1 MELSGYLATAR
12 RWWWTLLVA
21 VWIAGLAGYVVA
33 TRIPPTYEAR
43 ATMLVGPIEGDLNTL
58 RASGQLALTYA
69 ELVTVEPRLEEA
81 LRRAAVDDLSV
92 GEFKRATRVTA
103 NDTTRT
109 LVVRVQDGDR
119 ERAATLANTL
129 AALLDELVSTG
140 TGRPEGALETI
151 EFAAPPSSPI
161 APQVSL
167 IALLTA
173 FAGFLVALVVVVLI
187 EYVGATVRS
196 RDDIQ
201 RLVPVPFLGQIE
213 GTRSGTVGLVV
224 EQMPASRMASS
235 YRIVAAKIVFAESE
249 EPLNTLLVVGAQ
261 SGDGAGETAANLA
274 MALATSGRRT
284 VLVDGD
290 DVDGEATRLLGLTDR
305 KGLCEVVRRQAD
317 ITDVIVSHGA
327 DLDVVPIGRTTLD
340 RLDDGLML
348 RILDRLSAD
357 HDLVV
362 VAGSPT
368 LGSAESLVYARA
380 TDATVVVV
388 RRDETKREALA
399 HAVESLTLV
408 GSEVTGVVLDARS
421 GGRFRR
427 LTPGPATSTNPPI
440 VTTERREPVQPT
452 VATEPAAAASA
463 PTTVTTSAKRT
474 RTVAERTAS
483 GRQASPVRRTKSSTT
498 D

>member
-1 MELSGYLATAR
+1 LELSGYFATAR

-21 VWIAGLAGYVVA
+21 IWIAGLAGYIVA

-43 ATMLVGPIEGDLNTL
+43 ATLLVGPIEGDLATL

-69 ELVTVEPRLEEA
+69 ELVTVEPRLDEA
-81 LRRAAVDDLSV
+81 LRRAGVADSSAGD
-92 GEFKRATRVTA
+92 FKRATRVTA

-109 LVVRVQDGDR
+109 LVIRVQDGDR
-119 ERAATLANTL
+119 EMAATLANTL
-129 AALLDELVSTG
+129 AGLLTELVKTG
-140 TGRPEGALETI
+140 TARPEGALEVI
-151 EFAAPPSSPI
+151 EFADPPSSPV

-167 IALLTA
+167 IAMLTA

-213 GTRSGTVGLVV
+213 GTRSATGGLVV

-235 YRIVAAKIVFAESE
+235 FRIVATKIVFAETD
-249 EPLNTLLVVGAQ
+249 EPIRSVVVVGAQ
-261 SGDGAGETAANLA
+261 SGDGAGETAANVA
-274 MALATSGRRT
+274 MALASSGRHT

-290 DVDGEATRLLGLTDR
+290 DVDGEATRLLGLSDR
-305 KGLCEVVRRQAD
+305 KGLCEVVRRQAELE
-317 ITDVIVSHGA
+317 DVIVSHGA
-327 DLDVVPIGRTTLD
+327 DLHVVPIGRTTLD
-340 RLDDGLML
+340 RLDDGVM
-348 RILDRLSAD
+348 RQILGNLLAD

-368 LGSAESLVYARA
+368 LGSAEPLVYARA
-380 TDATVVVV
+380 ADASVVVV

-408 GSEVTGVVLDARS
+408 GAEVIGVVLDVRS

-427 LTPGPATSTNPPI
+427 TAAGPAATVTQAYPTS
-440 VTTERREPVQPT
+440 ELREPV
-452 VATEPAAAASA
+452 PAAAVTPAVPVPSRPASV
-463 PTTVTTSAKRT
+463 TVSNKRT
-474 RTVAERTAS
+474 RTMAERTAE
-483 GRQASPVRRTKSSTT
+483 RQASPVRRSSKSTS